1 MGMTF
6 LSYFRNYAA
15 VLQTFF
21 NCFGLRRFFAIEPA
35 RNVWCRHIVPF
46 CKELGSDNLTKK
58 CQLGGSLAGKLS
70 ARVLSIALS
79 FL

>member
-1 MGMTF
+1 MGMNF

-15 VLQTFF
+15 ALQTFQLLWSSAI
-21 NCFGLRRFFAIEPA
+21 LRNRTR
-35 RNVWCRHIVPF
+35 RNVWCRYIVPF
-46 CKELGSDNLTKK
+46 SKELGSDNLIQE

-70 ARVLSIALS
+70 ARVLSIDLS

>member
-21 NCFGLRRFFAIEPA
+21 NYFGLRRFFAIELA
-35 RNVWCRHIVPF
+35 RNDWCRHIVPF
-46 CKELGSDNLTKK
+46 CKELGSDNLTRE

-70 ARVLSIALS
+70 ARVLSIDLS

>member
-6 LSYFRNYAA
+6 LSYSETMLQFCRLSSTALVFGDSSQSNSPAMSGAA
-15 VLQTFF
+15 
-21 NCFGLRRFFAIEPA
+21 I
-35 RNVWCRHIVPF
+35 IVSF
-46 CKELGSDNLTKK
+46 CKELGSDNLTQE

-70 ARVLSIALS
+70 ARVLSIDLS

>member
-1 MGMTF
+1 MGMNF

-15 VLQTFF
+15 VQRTFF
-21 NCFGLRRFFAIEPA
+21 NCFGLRRFFAIELA

-46 CKELGSDNLTKK
+46 SKELGSDNLIQE

-79 FL
+79 LL